1 MRSRALLCLVLL
13 AGLLLPSLVVAEP
26 SQRSVLVLDQSSA
39 FLPFN
44 AAVAS
49 AIRATVNA
57 DSRWRI
63 SFYSEHL
70 DANRFFGPDYEN
82 DFVQFLKAKYR
93 NRPIDVVVVF
103 GVSALDFMVRRRDE
117 IWPSV
122 PIVFAAIDEAT
133 IASRTLAKNVTG
145 VTMQLTLRDM
155 VKVARMVVPD
165 LKAVAMVGD
174 PLERQT
180 FYRHF
185 KDEIPAV
192 TAQYEIIDLMDLPLA
207 ELKTRL
213 GSLPGTTAVIYTG
226 IYYTSEGV
234 SYVPAE
240 LTSQIA
246 EWANRPVVINV
257 SSYLNKGAVGGYIVQ
272 ANPIGQQAGRLAL
285 RILGGENASDLPVV
299 QVPSQLI
306 FEWPALQRWK
316 IGESA
321 LPPGSSV
328 QFRKLTLWEEHRT
341 IVLAASF
348 GLIAQAAMIFW
359 LLYER
364 QRRQAAEVAARRT
377 MTEMAH
383 MNRIATAGEMTAS
396 IAHEIRQPLG
406 AIMTNGQAALR
417 WLKRQVPD
425 IEEAKTAV
433 QDVIQESARA
443 NEVITNIRAMFK
455 KEDTPRVELDVNQ
468 LIEQVLVPTKQ
479 TIGSKNVA
487 VQLNLTDD
495 PRRLVLGDP
504 IQLQQVVLNLI
515 NNAVE
520 AMSRLGHET
529 RILRLRT
536 EVDHSARMALVRVID
551 SGPRVDP
558 KLVEKMFQPFF
569 TTKSSGMGMG
579 LSICKTI
586 IEAHGGQLTA
596 SANNPH
602 GMEFQIILP
611 LHRRGAN
618 EQA

>member
-1 MRSRALLCLVLL
+1 MRSRVLLCLVVA
-13 AGLLLPSLVVAEP
+13 AGLLLQSLVVAEP

-44 AAVAS
+44 ATVAN

-103 GVSALDFMVRRRDE
+103 GISALDFMVRRRDE

-122 PIVFAAIDEAT
+122 PVVFAAIDEAT
-133 IASRTLAKNVTG
+133 IASLTLPKNVTG
-145 VTMQLTLRDM
+145 ATMQLTLQDM

-192 TAQYEIIDLMDLPLA
+192 AAQYEIIDLMDLPLA

-213 GSLPGTTAVIYTG
+213 GSLPDTTAVIYTG
-226 IYYTSEGV
+226 IYYTTEGI

-272 ANPIGQQAGRLAL
+272 ATPIGQQAGRLAL

-299 QVPSQLI
+299 KVPSQLI

-316 IGESA
+316 VSESA

-328 QFRKLTLWEEHRT
+328 QFRRLTLWEEHRA
-341 IVLAASF
+341 IVLAAVF

-364 QRRQAAEVAARRT
+364 QRRHAAEVAARRT
-377 MTEMAH
+377 MTELAH

-433 QDVIQESARA
+433 QDLIQETARA

-455 KEDTPRVELDVNQ
+455 KEDTPRVVLDVNQ

-479 TIGSKNVA
+479 TISSKNVA
-487 VQLNLTDD
+487 VQLNLTDE

-520 AMSRLGHET
+520 AMSHPGLT
-529 RILRLRT
+529 RILRLQT
-536 EVDHSARMALVRVID
+536 EVDHSARMVLVRVID

-569 TTKSSGMGMG
+569 TTKSSGMGIG

-611 LHRRGAN
+611 LHQRGAD
-618 EQA
+618 EDLK